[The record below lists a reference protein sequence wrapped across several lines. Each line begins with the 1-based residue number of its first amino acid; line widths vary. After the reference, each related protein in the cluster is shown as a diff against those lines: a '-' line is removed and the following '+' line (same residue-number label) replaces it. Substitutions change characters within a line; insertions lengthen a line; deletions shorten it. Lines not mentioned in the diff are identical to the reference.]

1 MSKPSFS
8 FYISLLLI
16 FMLVA
21 PVVGQTRVGKL
32 GIGVDGSMQ
41 YVLGAG
47 AVNASPGFGGGVN
60 MSISLMEG
68 LSLRSKFTM
77 NQLSWNNAANKSI
90 TTDLMSLNGYL
101 SGDLMPNSSFNIF
114 PFVGGGL
121 VFYDPK
127 DPTTGL
133 RPSNVS
139 VSSFDIQYGG
149 GLGFDYFPNE
159 FWSITLLPEYV
170 MTNSQYYNGPV
181 NTSNDSFFRVSLQIR
196 YYFFDESFITKL
208 LETYRDRLKHK

>member
-1 MSKPSFS
+1 
-8 FYISLLLI
+8 
-16 FMLVA
+16 MLAA

-41 YVLGAG
+41 YILGAG

-60 MSISLMEG
+60 TSLSLMEG
-68 LSLRSKFTM
+68 LSLRTKFAI
-77 NQLSWNNAANKSI
+77 NQLSWKTSDSKSI
-90 TTDLMSLNGYL
+90 TTDLMSFNGYL
-101 SGDLMPNSSFNIF
+101 SGDLMPNSSFNVF
-114 PFVGGGL
+114 PFAGGGV

-127 DPTTGL
+127 DEASGG
-133 RPSNVS
+133 RPAYI
-139 VSSFDIQYGG
+139 SSFDIQYGG

-170 MTNSQYYNGPV
+170 MTNSRYFNGPV
-181 NTSNDSFFRVSLQIR
+181 NTGNDSYFRVSLQIR

-208 LETYRDRLKHK
+208 LDAQRARLKHK

>member
-1 MSKPSFS
+1 MSKSSFS

-21 PVVGQTRVGKL
+21 PVVGQTRVGKF
-32 GIGVDGSMQ
+32 GVGVDGSMQ

-47 AVNASPGFGGGVN
+47 AVKASPGFGGGVN
-60 MSISLMEG
+60 MSLSLLEG
-68 LSLRSKFTM
+68 LSLRSKFSF
-77 NQLSWNNAANKSI
+77 NQLSWENSLKKTIA
-90 TTDLMSLNGYL
+90 TDYMSLTGYL

-121 VFYDPK
+121 VFFDPK
-127 DPTTGL
+127 DETTGL
-133 RPSNVS
+133 RPSNV
-139 VSSFDIQYGG
+139 VSSFDVQYSG

-170 MTNSQYYNGPV
+170 MTNSRYYNGPV
-181 NTSNDSFFRVSLQIR
+181 NSDNDSYVRVSLQFR
-196 YYFFDESFITKL
+196 YYFFDQSFITEL
-208 LETYRDRLKHK
+208 LEAHRARLKNKR